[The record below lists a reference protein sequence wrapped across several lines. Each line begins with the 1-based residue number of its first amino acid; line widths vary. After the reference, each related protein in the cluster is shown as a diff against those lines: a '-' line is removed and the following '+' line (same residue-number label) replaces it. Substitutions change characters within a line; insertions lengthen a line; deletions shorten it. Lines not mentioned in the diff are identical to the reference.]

1 MAALPTGIAA
11 TPGSNRF
18 SRITKASAAVR
29 LILVRSRRSD
39 GRREEWSG
47 LSESNRH
54 LNLGKV
60 PYYHYTKAAQP
71 LSFYS
76 MAGQQRQA
84 LPAFATARPNTIRE
98 RSGHLCDTGRLY
110 HRRTALPLREARGF
124 ALVRI
129 HAAELFSIRVINAYE
144 EMMVLA
150 AAVRAESRFPFF
162 RVLFFGGFCHCDH
175 PSLWKIRQHY
185 LKESSAAQVPGK
197 IVMRASLQ
205 QKNVKT

>member
-1 MAALPTGIAA
+1 MATLPTGIAS

-76 MAGQQRQA
+76 TPARQRQA
-84 LPAFATARPNTIRE
+84 LPAIAFESQTRFQG
-98 RSGHLCDTGRLY
+98 RSGNLCNTGRLH

-124 ALVRI
+124 AFVRI
-129 HAAELFSIRVINAYE
+129 HATKLFAVRVINADE
-144 EMMVLA
+144 EMVMLA
-150 AAVRAESRFPFF
+150 AAVRAESSFPFF
-162 RVLFFGGFCHCDH
+162 RVLSCRGFCHCDH
-175 PSLWKIRQHY
+175 PSRWRID
-185 LKESSAAQVPGK
+185 AALSQISQCRTSTGED
-197 IVMRASLQ
+197 INARFI
-205 QKNVKT
+205 T